1 MRIASTFE
9 NKLKPKRSKLPALFN
24 FARPPKHT
32 VYYCEQKGIVIAYHA
47 ADLAG
52 VNLAATHLME
62 HRPGLMIFADAS
74 LKVYRTGKFADFR
87 PLMKRMNVK
96 LENKPFNII
105 AIERAMSDEALQLTR
120 FVITPDALSIRCGFE
135 IAQPDR
141 RRVA

>member
-1 MRIASTFE
+1 VQIASTFE
-9 NKLKPKRSKLPALFN
+9 NKLKPKTSKFPALFS
-24 FARPPKHT
+24 FTKPPKHT
-32 VYYCEQKGIVIAYHA
+32 VYFCEQKGIVVAYHA

-52 VNLAATHLME
+52 VNLAATHLMD

-96 LENKPFNII
+96 LEHKPFNVM
-105 AIERAMSDEALQLTR
+105 AIERAMSAEALKLTR
-120 FVITPDALSIRCGFE
+120 CVITPDALGVRCGFE
-135 IAQPDR
+135 ITSPDR